1 MKRHWA
7 QLDTAA
13 ALTSLILLSSACG
26 QTAKNQSINRVK
38 KLSEPNTIQQL
49 ADGTPY
55 EQRFVE
61 PRALE
66 DGRGRINQEQMKQVV
81 LRMNGIQAAE
91 IVMHNNDVLVGIQI
105 DNSGKKKIIEKQTL
119 SSLSWQ
125 YPAYKFYV
133 TSDDQLRSRL
143 ASFKEAAPGMHAQA
157 ASQDIGALINAIS
170 QSMAVP
176 R

>member
-1 MKRHWA
+1 MKRQWA
-7 QLDTAA
+7 QLYTAA
-13 ALTSLILLSSACG
+13 ALTSLILLSCACG

-55 EQRFVE
+55 EQRFAQ
-61 PRALE
+61 PKATE

-91 IVMHNNDVLVGIQI
+91 VVMHNNDVLVGIQV
-105 DNSGKKKIIEKQTL
+105 DNNGKQKMVEKQTL

-125 YPAYKFYV
+125 YPTYKFYV
-133 TSDDQLRSRL
+133 TSDDQLRSKL
-143 ASFKEAAPGMHAQA
+143 AAFKVAAPGMHAQSV
-157 ASQDIGALINAIS
+157 SQDLGALINAIS
-170 QSMAVP
+170 QSMAAP